1 MRGGSKLGKSK
12 ETIKVPIEVEFTD
25 GYQER
30 FTEAV
35 LKIYAKRLQEPEEKS
50 NGQDAGACGCFPQ
63 KVRVS

>member
-1 MRGGSKLGKSK
+1 MGKNK

-35 LKIYAKRLQEPEEKS
+35 LKIYAKRLQGLEEKS
-50 NGQDAGACGCFPQ
+50 NGQDAGACACFPQ
-63 KVRVS
+63 KVLVS